1 MSEQDNLPPL
11 PPPLPHTHSRS
22 LSSSSSSDAG
32 SPRPN
37 QGGWGGG
44 RALTRTDS
52 AASTS
57 STSTTASEQGRRR
70 NAARSDGALP
80 SASQTYAGSRRSPP
94 GKAAPT
100 LERTLSAASSSASSR
115 ARTALSAAA
124 IYAAD
129 LDFPRS
135 SSRTST
141 ASPPA
146 SSAFLARPSY
156 HSPTASSFHTHSLGL
171 RGSPGSNASSPS
183 FPAPSAFFAP
193 RPHTSHAQQLPSPP
207 RTASESG
214 SAGTRRSATVPPPQQ
229 QAQLSDEHLELA
241 ASSPPLLHSHIGSPD
256 VGSNGG
262 SAAGASPNKPLRPPK
277 SEARRWGSVSAAS
290 GQESPVTAG
299 DASPRVEEE
308 EHRYDDDEGIALE
321 PRSRRVRART
331 SDAEA
336 GEGLGLGR
344 DLGTPSSSSSSSL
357 SAAFDGDE
365 AERRRAQRAKRAEEL
380 RGKNQR
386 ILDAI
391 NGSAAAGPGGMR
403 RSSTNSTIRDLAET
417 TTGTSTEDGSIA
429 NEDGPSGGEGGAG
442 GGTWLEDNAREPYRE
457 FGAFSRDDAQLP
469 IPRSRTLGDLDRAR
483 PVTTYGGAGVRSL
496 SSRAPLSSLRSGSPP
511 LSASAA
517 STRRRFPTDL
527 DDAPPL
533 RATTS
538 MSFYPPSASSPS
550 NAAPRSA
557 TRATPRR
564 SDLLLASRSERA
576 ATAFGGTTDRD
587 EAIAQRLRASGS
599 REVLSGASSERRRV
613 QSESSPANE
622 APPTPTGTGSL
633 RRRSQWGTV
642 AATPSPGSGGS
653 STRERLPLPLDFR
666 APPPQRPS
674 TSDALARALDGLDLD
689 DVEDGSADLSPS
701 RSTRAQTQ
709 QRPVTSMAMR
719 HQRAGTASPTLGSG
733 ARSGAGP
740 RRPASSMALASL
752 SSAMT
757 PARGGARPYSR
768 AGAERDE
775 DEGDDELETTP
786 KSGRKRGS
794 KESGGAGAERQ
805 RTYSRISG
813 ERMSEA
819 RTNGFLAN
827 DHTPPPP
834 SARSDDRF
842 SSVSGDTPVRRS
854 RGPAIDPEAF
864 LAEVEDIRRRTLRSR
879 ASGSSGDAASSIV
892 GARSQTDRDRDRTLR
907 AINALLAGQGIV
919 ATAAGS
925 TDEPLSPAVSSD
937 TSSPRK
943 RLPLDSSTNSS
954 ARSRRISFLPGT
966 NADAPTAPGLGSSG
980 MSRSNSAT
988 SSATPGRAGAESVLK
1003 GLIKQA
1009 GSGAADHHKLLLAA
1023 LEQFDEHFTTAGDSA
1038 ATASSADLVTRMSS
1052 LVSSTTKLN
1061 SGLRGLSQQIRE
1073 EQLAAELDE
1082 DQRGPP
1088 ALAVTQFEKSVYAL
1102 VRASDDQVRT
1112 LTEDLVAITRVDKER
1127 ERLRRRESSGDVST
1141 TRPVSRAS
1149 AYRSSLGGDANG
1161 GSALHSPPK
1170 RSATSSPWEGA
1181 SGGATVSHASARSP
1195 SLVKEVLRDPLSP
1208 ALDDLRSSGASSTTS
1223 ANRRHTLGYA
1233 ATSRLPFP
1241 NDSPTP
1247 ASGRRESSAHGR
1259 SPLAVEASAFDTPS
1273 RTTVAS
1279 ARRQSIATSSVS
1291 ATEALSGLGLPLP
1304 HATGAGA
1311 ARKSK
1316 TSDTTVRPSSPSAV
1330 RFPTTA
1336 EPAATTQVDA
1346 TAATSN
1352 FSPTHA
1358 PPPAHSR
1365 TYSDRDQS
1373 RAMRALELGANLD
1386 ENEPE
1391 YDPSDDNDG
1400 DVAPSPNPSLVPSL
1414 RTRNRDLPD
1423 LPADAVGDQA
1433 AYEAYYYQQ
1442 QQQHFSNQQHF
1453 VPPPGSA
1460 AALHESPSGRK
1471 SRLRTVS
1478 GGLGA
1483 ALKNAL
1489 RGGEGKKGS
1498 LGSDGTGSPIRAM
1511 PPPVQAQG
1519 YYPSAGAPIAQP
1531 FPQPYPQQ
1539 QQYYPQQNHQPQ
1551 LGRVERPDSVG
1562 SSLEERRERRKEVEG
1577 ILRRAGR
1584 G

>member
-1 MSEQDNLPPL
+1 MSEQDDLPPL

-44 RALTRTDS
+44 RTLTRTDS

-57 STSTTASEQGRRR
+57 STSTTASEQRRRR

-124 IYAAD
+124 ISAAD

-229 QAQLSDEHLELA
+229 AQLSDEHLELA
-241 ASSPPLLHSHIGSPD
+241 ASSPPPLHSHIGSPD
-256 VGSNGG
+256 VELTGG
-262 SAAGASPNKPLRPPK
+262 GAAGASPDKPLRPPK

-290 GQESPVTAG
+290 GQGSPVTGG
-299 DASPRVEEE
+299 DASPHAEEQAA
-308 EHRYDDDEGIALE
+308 HDDDEGIALE
-321 PRSRRVRART
+321 PRSRRVRVRT
-331 SDAEA
+331 SDTGAE
-336 GEGLGLGR
+336 EGLGLGR
-344 DLGTPSSSSSSSL
+344 NLGPSSSASSSSL

-429 NEDGPSGGEGGAG
+429 DEDGPSGGEGGAG

-457 FGAFSRDDAQLP
+457 FGAFSRDDTQLP
-469 IPRSRTLGDLDRAR
+469 VPRSRTLGDLDRAR
-483 PVTTYGGAGVRSL
+483 PVTTYGGAGGRSL
-496 SSRAPLSSLRSGSPP
+496 SSH
-511 LSASAA
+511 
-517 STRRRFPTDL
+517 L

-538 MSFYPPSASSPS
+538 MSFYPASASFPS
-550 NAAPRSA
+550 GAAPRSA

-564 SDLLLASRSERA
+564 SDLFLASRSERA

-599 REVLSGASSERRRV
+599 REVLSGGSSERRRV

-666 APPPQRPS
+666 APPPQQQPS

-709 QRPVTSMAMR
+709 QRPGTSMAMR

-813 ERMSEA
+813 ERMAEA
-819 RTNGFLAN
+819 RTNGRADLQS
-827 DHTPPPP
+827 TPRHSWPKWKTY
-834 SARSDDRF
+834 A
-842 SSVSGDTPVRRS
+842 
-854 RGPAIDPEAF
+854 
-864 LAEVEDIRRRTLRSR
+864 
-879 ASGSSGDAASSIV
+879 
-892 GARSQTDRDRDRTLR
+892 TDRDRDRTIR

-943 RLPLDSSTNSS
+943 RLPLDSSTSSS

-966 NADAPTAPGLGSSG
+966 NADAPMAPGLGSSG

-1003 GLIKQA
+1003 GLITQA

-1023 LEQFDEHFTTAGDSA
+1023 LEQFDEHFSTAGDSA
-1038 ATASSADLVTRMSS
+1038 ATASSADLVKRMSS

-1112 LTEDLVAITRVDKER
+1112 LTEDLLAITRVDKER
-1127 ERLRRRESSGDVST
+1127 ERSRRRESSGDGST
-1141 TRPVSRAS
+1141 SRPVSRAS
-1149 AYRSSLGGDANG
+1149 AYRSSLGGVANG
-1161 GSALHSPPK
+1161 GGALHSPPK

-1208 ALDDLRSSGASSTTS
+1208 ALDDLRSSGASSTAS

-1233 ATSRLPFP
+1233 AASRLPFP

-1304 HATGAGA
+1304 HTTGAGA

-1316 TSDTTVRPSSPSAV
+1316 TSDTTVRPSSPSAI

-1358 PPPAHSR
+1358 PAPAPSR

-1391 YDPSDDNDG
+1391 YDLSDDNDE

-1423 LPADAVGDQA
+1423 LPADAAGDQA

-1442 QQQHFSNQQHF
+1442 QQQNLSNQQHYM
-1453 VPPPGSA
+1453 PPLGSA
-1460 AALHESPSGRK
+1460 VALHESPSGRK

-1498 LGSDGTGSPIRAM
+1498 LGSDGTGSPVRAM
-1511 PPPVQAQG
+1511 PPPVHAQG

-1551 LGRVERPDSVG
+1551 LGRVERPVSVG